1 MKNWFG
7 LWWFALAVSMS
18 GCTVSIPEGRFGC
31 ANDNQCPSDWS
42 CVEQR
47 CYARTQDA
55 SADTGSDASEDATTD
70 TGVDAATDTGVDASQ
85 DAGRDSEVEPDAS
98 VDANVDVDVD
108 AARDGGTDSGTR
120 ECTSGFRLQGET
132 CIDINECAFPVG
144 PASSTRTAAQAD
156 TAANADANPIVA
168 TDNWVLLNAHF
179 REGFWSDNSDLCGA
193 DQLTRDAFVRITL
206 TRTTTLRLR
215 ARSDADTDL
224 VMAVVPANTTMFILD
239 NRAEDT
245 TGSPVPCLSG
255 SQDLSQSVRLL
266 AGSYYV
272 IVKANHRC
280 DLDLPT
286 CIGDPN
292 ATQDDPFS
300 LEVRDLDLAAY
311 PCDTNPLASCL
322 NASGGFRCE
331 CPSGRDGDG
340 IGPNGC
346 I

>member
-1 MKNWFG
+1 MKNGFG
-7 LWWFALAVSMS
+7 LWWFALAASTA
-18 GCTVSIPEGRFGC
+18 GCTVTIPEGRFGC
-31 ANDNQCPSDWS
+31 DEDKQCPSGWS
-42 CVEQR
+42 CVERR
-47 CYARTQDA
+47 CYALAPDA
-55 SADTGSDASEDATTD
+55 SADTGSDTGVDATTD
-70 TGVDAATDTGVDASQ
+70 ADVDASQ
-85 DAGRDSEVEPDAS
+85 DAGRDSQAEPDAS
-98 VDANVDVDVD
+98 VDADVDVD
-108 AARDGGTDSGTR
+108 AARDAGTDSSTP
-120 ECTSGFRLQGET
+120 ECTSGFLLQGDT

-144 PASSTRTAAQAD
+144 PASSTRSATQAD
-156 TAANADANPIVA
+156 TASNADANPIVA

-179 REGFWSDNSDLCGA
+179 REGFWSDDSDLCGA
-193 DQLTRDAFVRITL
+193 DQLTRDAFVRIAL

-224 VMAVVPANTTMFILD
+224 AMAVVPTSAPTFSLD
-239 NRAEDT
+239 SRAEDS

-331 CPSGRDGDG
+331 CPSDRDGDG
-340 IGPNGC
+340 VGPNGC
-346 I
+346 L